1 MLIHKTTLRVRY
13 ADTDQMH
20 YAYNGKYFEY
30 FEVGRTEM
38 MREQGLTYRTI
49 EASGYQMP
57 VYEAFLQFKNPA
69 FYDELLEVETR
80 VEKMPQAKV
89 HIDHTIRSLDRNIII
104 AEGYIELAFIKKET
118 KKITPQAKLILLSA
132 PSAIDY
138 YPKIGMTRHNHC
150 YYIDDIKDLE

>member
-49 EASGYQMP
+49 EENGYQMP
-57 VYEAFLQFKNPA
+57 VHEAFLKFKNPA

-80 VEKMPQAKV
+80 VEKLPLANV
-89 HIDHTIRSLDRNIII
+89 HIDHTIRSKGRNLII
-104 AEGYIELAFIKKET
+104 AEGYIELAFIKKNS
-118 KKITPQAKLILLSA
+118 KKITRA
-132 PSAIDY
+132 PEFFINALQ
-138 YPKIGMTRHNHC
+138 KFF
-150 YYIDDIKDLE
+150 KEK